1 MPDSMYDRLGDIL
14 SKAIE
19 SGSFS
24 LNKPNSPSSKKTPDS
39 AESLQKTSPNENNP
53 LKKEINLSSAP
64 NHVKKAAETLKMP
77 KTVSLEKAKSIFR
90 NELKKNHPDK
100 NLHKNISAEIP
111 AEKTSLIIESWKILE
126 NWLEKQI

>member
-64 NHVKKAAETLKMP
+64 NHVK
-77 KTVSLEKAKSIFR
+77 TVSLEKAKSIFR
-90 NELKKNHPDK
+90 NELKENHPDK

>member
-19 SGSFS
+19 SGSFF
-24 LNKPNSPSSKKTPDS
+24 LNNGTSPSSKKAPDS
-39 AESLQKTSPNENNP
+39 EAPLHKTSLNENDP

-77 KTVSLEKAKSIFR
+77 KTVSLAKAKSIFR

-100 NLHKNISAEIP
+100 NMHKNISAEIP

-126 NWLEKQI
+126 SWLEKQI